1 MSELSTSRRSYHSPA
16 RQKAAAATRDR
27 IIDAGTRLVRGFTTW
42 DWDELTFRAVAE
54 RAEVSE
60 RTVYRHFPTERH
72 LHDAIMGR
80 LEDEAG
86 IAYETVELDNL
97 AEVTARVFASLRRF
111 AIKDTIGTPH
121 GPAFASADTRR
132 LDALNRAVVARAP
145 QLPDAQRRAL
155 AGLLDVLWSP
165 TTYERLVGAWN
176 LDKEDAVGAT
186 QWLIAKVVAAI
197 DGNETIPTVAA
208 EELDSRR
215 PAR

>member
-16 RQKAAAATRDR
+16 RQRAAAATRDR

-54 RAEVSE
+54 CAEVSE

-86 IAYETVELDNL
+86 IAYKDVEMDNF
-97 AEVTARVFASLRRF
+97 AEVTARLFASLGRF
-111 AIKDTIGTPH
+111 AIKDSIGAPH
-121 GPAFASADTRR
+121 GAAFVGAEAKRH
-132 LDALNRAVVARAP
+132 DALDRAVVAP

-165 TTYERLVGAWN
+165 PTYERLVGAWN
-176 LDKEDAVGAT
+176 LDKGEAVET
-186 QWLIAKVVAAI
+186 VQWLIAKVIAAVEN
-197 DGNETIPTVAA
+197 NEP
-208 EELDSRR
+208 
-215 PAR
+215 PALFQ

>member
-27 IIDAGTRLVRGFTTW
+27 IIDAGTELVREFTTW

-54 RAEVSE
+54 GAEVSE

-80 LEDEAG
+80 LEGQAG
-86 IAYETVELDNL
+86 IAYEHVELDNF
-97 AEVTARVFASLRRF
+97 AEVTARLFASLGRF
-111 AIKDTIGTPH
+111 AIKDSIGAPH
-121 GPAFASADTRR
+121 GAAFVGAEAKRHEA
-132 LDALNRAVVARAP
+132 LDRAVVAP

-165 TTYERLVGAWN
+165 PTYERLVGAWN
-176 LDKEDAVGAT
+176 LDQAEAVEAV
-186 QWLIAKVVAAI
+186 QWLIAKVIAAVQN
-197 DGNETIPTVAA
+197 NEAPT
-208 EELDSRR
+208 L
-215 PAR
+215 PQ

>member
-27 IIDAGTRLVRGFTTW
+27 IIDAGTRLVREFTSW

-54 RAEVSE
+54 RAQVSE

-86 IAYETVELDNL
+86 IAYENVELDNF
-97 AEVTARVFASLRRF
+97 AEVTARLFASLGRF
-111 AIKDTIGTPH
+111 AIKDSIGTPH
-121 GPAFASADTRR
+121 GPAFVGAEGKRH
-132 LDALNRAVVARAP
+132 DALDRAVVAA
-145 QLPDAQRRAL
+145 QLPDSQRRAL

-165 TTYERLVGAWN
+165 PTYERLVGAWS
-176 LDKEDAVGAT
+176 LDKGEAVEAI
-186 QWLIAKVVAAI
+186 QWLITKVIAAVEN
-197 DGNETIPTVAA
+197 NEPPV
-208 EELDSRR
+208 LLQ
-215 PAR
+215 

>member
-27 IIDAGTRLVRGFTTW
+27 IIDAGTRLVREFTTW

-86 IAYETVELDNL
+86 IAYENVELDNF
-97 AEVTARVFASLRRF
+97 AGVAARLFASLGRF
-111 AIKDTIGTPH
+111 AIKDSIGTPH
-121 GPAFASADTRR
+121 GPAFVGAEAKRH
-132 LDALNRAVVARAP
+132 DALDRAVVAA

-165 TTYERLVGAWN
+165 PTYERLVGAWK
-176 LDKEDAVGAT
+176 LDKGEAVEAV
-186 QWLIAKVVAAI
+186 QWLIAKVIAAVQN
-197 DGNETIPTVAA
+197 NEA
-208 EELDSRR
+208 
-215 PAR
+215 PARPR

>member
-27 IIDAGTRLVRGFTTW
+27 IIDAGARLVREFTTW

-86 IAYETVELDNL
+86 IAYENVELDNF
-97 AEVTARVFASLRRF
+97 AGVAARLFASLGRF
-111 AIKDTIGTPH
+111 AIKDSIGTPH
-121 GPAFASADTRR
+121 GPAFVGAEGKRH
-132 LDALNRAVVARAP
+132 DALDRAVVAA
-145 QLPDAQRRAL
+145 QLPDSQRRAL

-165 TTYERLVGAWN
+165 PTYERLGGAWS
-176 LDKEDAVGAT
+176 LDKGEAVEAV
-186 QWLIAKVVAAI
+186 QWLIAKVIAAVEN
-197 DGNETIPTVAA
+197 NEPPV
-208 EELDSRR
+208 LLQ
-215 PAR
+215 

>member
-72 LHDAIMGR
+72 LHDTIMGR
-80 LEDEAG
+80 LEGEAG
-86 IAYETVELDNL
+86 IAYEDVELDNF
-97 AEVTARVFASLRRF
+97 AEVTARLFASLGRF
-111 AIKDTIGTPH
+111 AIKDSIGAPH
-121 GPAFASADTRR
+121 GAAFVGAEAKRH
-132 LDALNRAVVARAP
+132 DALDRAVVAP
-145 QLPDAQRRAL
+145 HLPDAQRRAL

-165 TTYERLVGAWN
+165 PTYERLVGAWN
-176 LDKEDAVGAT
+176 LENTEAVDAI
-186 QWLIAKVVAAI
+186 QWLITKVIAAVEN
-197 DGNETIPTVAA
+197 NEAPT
-208 EELDSRR
+208 L
-215 PAR
+215 PQ

>member
-1 MSELSTSRRSYHSPA
+1 MSELSTRSYHSPA
-16 RQKAAAATRDR
+16 RQKAAAATRER

-54 RAEVSE
+54 LAEVSE

-86 IAYETVELDNL
+86 IAYEDVELDNV
-97 AEVTARVFASLRRF
+97 ADVTARVFASLKRF

-121 GPAFASADTRR
+121 GPAFVGADARR
-132 LDALNRAVVARAP
+132 HDALDRAVTARAP
-145 QLPDAQRRAL
+145 QLPDAHRRAM

-176 LDKEDAVGAT
+176 LDSAEAVDAVR
-186 QWLIAKVVAAI
+186 WLIAKVVAAI
-197 DGNETIPTVAA
+197 DDQANLPT
-208 EELDSRR
+208 LRR
-215 PAR
+215 

>member
-80 LEDEAG
+80 LEGEAG
-86 IAYETVELDNL
+86 IAYEDVALDNF
-97 AEVTARVFASLRRF
+97 AEVTARLFASLGRF
-111 AIKDTIGTPH
+111 AIKDSIGAPH
-121 GPAFASADTRR
+121 GAAFVGAEAKRH
-132 LDALNRAVVARAP
+132 DALDRAVVAP
-145 QLPDAQRRAL
+145 HLPDAQRRAL

-165 TTYERLVGAWN
+165 PTYERLVGAWN
-176 LDKEDAVGAT
+176 LENTEAVDAI
-186 QWLIAKVVAAI
+186 QWLITKVIAAVEN
-197 DGNETIPTVAA
+197 NEAPT
-208 EELDSRR
+208 L
-215 PAR
+215 PQ